1 MKIFYNRIDKKE
13 IFYINKQIKVG
24 WIKTISRDKGI
35 VMSYLD
41 KLQDKI
47 QRDKAELVISY
58 GLSESSIVYIGDN
71 HYIVIK
77 DGLEIRI

>member
-1 MKIFYNRIDKKE
+1 
-13 IFYINKQIKVG
+13 
-24 WIKTISRDKGI
+24 
-35 VMSYLD
+35 MSYLD

-58 GLSESSIVYIGDN
+58 GVSESSIVYIGDN